1 MKIVIIGFSLASFTA
16 IRYILNNAPET
27 EVEVYT
33 DEEYAYYPRPRL
45 YEVLSD
51 ESSPEKIV
59 MYPIKWYED
68 NGVKVH
74 LGKSVKSIITE
85 NNEIILQNGERVQY
99 DKLLLA
105 NGARSFVPPIKGVD
119 KKGVFALRT
128 IDDALTIKE
137 YANDKESAVVIGGGL
152 LGLEISVAL
161 KKLGLNVTILEFA
174 PWLLPRQI
182 DNEGSDLLIGEF
194 EKRGVE
200 IKCGAQTDEIIGNA
214 EVSGVRIKSGETI
227 PAELVICA
235 TGIRSNIELPQEAG
249 IKVNRGVLVD
259 EHLRTNIEN
268 IYAAGDIAEHNGR
281 VYGIIPAT
289 TEQAQIAAA
298 NMIGKESTYNGTVA
312 MNSLKVVG
320 IDLTSIGLVNPETEE
335 YEQIRKID
343 ADKCQ
348 YKKIVVKDDKV
359 VGSIIIGERKS
370 VKPISDI
377 IKEGV
382 NVEKIKHELLKED
395 FDLKKLAESK

>member
-16 IRYILNNAPET
+16 IRHILSNAPGT
-27 EVEVYT
+27 EIEVFT

-45 YEVLSD
+45 YGVLSG
-51 ESSPEKIV
+51 ESLPDKIV
-59 MYPIKWYED
+59 MYPVKWYED

-74 LGKSVKSIITE
+74 LGASVKSINSK
-85 NNEIILQNGERVQY
+85 NNEISLQNGEKVHY

-105 NGARSFVPPIKGVD
+105 NGAYSFVPSLKGID

-128 IDDALTIKE
+128 IDDALAIKE
-137 YANDKESAVVIGGGL
+137 YAQNKKNSVVIGGGL
-152 LGLEISVAL
+152 LGLEISAAL

-182 DNEGSDLLIGEF
+182 DSEGSDVLIGEF
-194 EKRGVE
+194 EKMGLE
-200 IKCGAQTDEIIGNA
+200 IKCGVQTDEIIGDS
-214 EVSGVRIKSGETI
+214 EVAGVKIKGGETI

-235 TGIRSNIELPQEAG
+235 TGIRSNIELPKKVG
-249 IKVNRGVLVD
+249 INVNRGVIVD
-259 EHLRTNIEN
+259 EHLRTNIDN

-298 NMIGKESTYNGTVA
+298 NMIGKETVYNGTVA
-312 MNSLKVVG
+312 MNSLKIVG
-320 IDLTSIGLVNPETEE
+320 IDLTSIGLVNPETKE
-335 YEQIRKID
+335 YEQIREVN

-348 YKKIVVKDDKV
+348 YKKIVLKDGKV
-359 VGSIIIGERKS
+359 LGSIIIGERKS
-370 VKPISDI
+370 IKPMTDI

-382 NVEKIKHELLKED
+382 NVEKVKHELLKED
-395 FDLKKLAESK
+395 FDLKKWVETG